1 MTSSI
6 SSLRVSRMRPAR
18 TITSTFLIPGI
29 CSATR
34 TFSATDSR
42 KVCSRVGT
50 TSTGKVPA
58 ASSAVESIT
67 CPM

>member
-6 SSLRVSRMRPAR
+6 SSLMVSRMRPAR
-18 TITSTFLIPGI
+18 TSTSTFLMPGMD
-29 CSATR
+29 SATR
-34 TFSATDSR
+34 TFSAIESR
-42 KVCSRVGT
+42 KFCSSVGT
-50 TSTGKVPA
+50 MSTGKVPA